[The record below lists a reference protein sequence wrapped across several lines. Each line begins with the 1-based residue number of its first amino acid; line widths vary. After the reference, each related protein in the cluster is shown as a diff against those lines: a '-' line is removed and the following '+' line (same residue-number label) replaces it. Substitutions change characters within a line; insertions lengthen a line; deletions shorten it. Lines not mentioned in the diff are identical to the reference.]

1 MNKKPN
7 YSNIKNI
14 NHFREKQRARR
25 KKIIK
30 IKITIF
36 MLFCIILI
44 SFIINHKKNGSD
56 GNTSTDFDTIED
68 DELTDTV
75 FYGSS
80 GLNNNDDYNSISDY
94 AALHNYD
101 ISEYP
106 DILFELFEK
115 NPEARQFVLEYP
127 EKKNI
132 SYDIDLS
139 EYSNCNTVPL
149 LMQWDER
156 WGYTEY
162 SGNLFG
168 LSGCGPT
175 CLSMAAIYL
184 LGDTSMNPLWMA
196 DFSRE
201 HGYSIE
207 GSGSAWTLISEGA
220 QYLGMSVR
228 ELSLSETIM
237 ADELNQG
244 HIIICIMGPGDFTD
258 SGHFIVLTGY
268 TEEGFTINDPN
279 SVIKSEKIWSYD
291 ELSWQIRCLWALSR

>member
-1 MNKKPN
+1 MNKTN
-7 YSNIKNI
+7 YNNIKNI
-14 NHFREKQRARR
+14 NHFRKKQMARR

-36 MLFCIILI
+36 ILFCIILI
-44 SFIINHKKNGSD
+44 SFIINHKKIGDSR
-56 GNTSTDFDTIED
+56 NTSTDFDTIED
-68 DELTDTV
+68 EELADTV

-80 GLNNNDDYNSISDY
+80 GLNNYDDYNSISDY

-127 EKKNI
+127 EKKDI

-196 DFSRE
+196 DFSME
-201 HGYSIE
+201 HGYSVE
-207 GSGSAWTLISEGA
+207 GSGSAWTLISEGGKE
-220 QYLGMSVR
+220 LGMSVR

-279 SVIKSEKIWSYD
+279 SVANSEKIWSYD
-291 ELSWQIRCLWALSR
+291 ELSWQIRCLWALSY